1 MGEDALP
8 QFGRANGRTTS
19 RGVRWLIPVVV
30 VSVIVWAAALFLP
43 ISKGPIYVALL
54 VVFIVVVLIDALLV
68 LAGLVLAGVLIWGGL
83 ARLLDEVISHGLIQV
98 AMGSV
103 AACFFGVTG
112 GLVIGLGLGLGLHA
126 LGLVGTY
133 SQTTD
138 WPVVGCMIAGGIVG
152 IAVAVRYSLAD
163 LRRDGVGVRARTVVK
178 VAAIA
183 ILGVAAFAAFEG
195 LVIREGARE
204 SHANLVRFYCGGAV
218 SEAQYQGCIHHVTAA
233 DIDRLANNGDQTAIY
248 AEDHYTDGEP
258 DCPTC

>member
-8 QFGRANGRTTS
+8 QVGRAKTTGRTT
-19 RGVRWLIPVVV
+19 RRVVRWLIPVAV

-43 ISKGPIYVALL
+43 ISRGPVYVVL
-54 VVFIVVVLIDALLV
+54 VVAFIAVVLIDALLV
-68 LAGLVLAGVLIWGGL
+68 LAGLVLVGMLIWGRL
-83 ARLLDEVISHGLIQV
+83 ARLFGEVRLIEL
-98 AMGSV
+98 AMVSV
-103 AACFFGVTG
+103 AACFFGVMG

-133 SQTTD
+133 SQSTD
-138 WPVVGCMIAGGIVG
+138 WPVVGCMIAGGIAG
-152 IAVAVRYSLAD
+152 IAVAVRESLGD
-163 LRRDGVGVRARTVVK
+163 LRRDGARIRPRTVVK
-178 VAAIA
+178 VAAVA
-183 ILGVAAFAAFEG
+183 LLGVAAFAGIEE
-195 LVIREGARE
+195 LVVREGTSE
-204 SHANLVRFYCGGAV
+204 SHANLVRFYCDGAV